1 MVVYGESLSR
11 ASSSEWQQQQ
21 RQLRLFHGLGP
32 FLVQS
37 LTDVFSSLSQHMSAH
52 VLVSEH
58 ALWICFLQD
67 MNKFVEQ
74 RVVRFELFK
83 TKAQAII
90 LPLDHPLGSVGLHAR
105 LCDDSH

>member
-1 MVVYGESLSR
+1 MVNRYREHPPPNGSNK
-11 ASSSEWQQQQ
+11 Q
-21 RQLRLFHGLGP
+21 RQLRLSHGLGP

-74 RVVRFELFK
+74 RVVRLELVR
-83 TKAQAII
+83 TKAMRFG
-90 LPLDHPLGSVGLHAR
+90 PVRSSSV
-105 LCDDSH
+105 